1 MIKKFDL
8 HSTEDSSK
16 VNHLLYYALDWDDN
30 ILNMPTVIQ
39 LEKKEG
45 DAWVPVEVSTSEFA
59 IVRNDLENYRMPD
72 NNPELAFSN
81 FRDTGP
87 KGDSVF
93 LEDVKKAIEEKRFGP
108 SWNDFIECLS
118 NGSIF
123 SIITAR
129 GHESETMRKGV
140 EWIIDN
146 ELTEEELYSMYNNVI
161 KFRYLFDLIEDE
173 DFPRILK
180 GKPSQNSI
188 ISAYLDSCHFIGVSA
203 PSRGGSPSN
212 PEKAK
217 EDALLL
223 FVDEI
228 DSHIDQLIRITKE
241 NWVAIIGFSDD
252 DIKNVKHVEDLI
264 ENLHHERFSNIYKII
279 VKGTKDPLSITK
291 KIRTFNEES
300 SHQAPGLENSVV
312 PFTKWA
318 NMTQRLYPNTKD
330 RPTDDYHN
338 QIKNRIN
345 LSLDLYK
352 EFAYKR
358 KK

>member
-1 MIKKFDL
+1 MIKKFQ
-8 HSTEDSSK
+8 TSSD
-16 VNHLLYYALDWDDN
+16 VNYLFYYALDWDDN

-39 LEKKEG
+39 LEKKDG
-45 DAWVPVEVSTSEFA
+45 DNWIPVEVSTSEFA
-59 IVRNDLENYRMPD
+59 IVRNDIENYRMPD
-72 NNPELAFSN
+72 NKPELAFSN

-87 KGDSVF
+87 KGDAVF
-93 LEDVKKAIEEKRFGP
+93 LEDVKKAVMAERFGP

-146 ELTEEELYSMYNNVI
+146 ELTDDELYSMYNNI
-161 KFRYLFDLIEDE
+161 LKFRYLFNLIDSEDY
-173 DFPRILK
+173 PRILK
-180 GKPSQNSI
+180 GKPTENPLVSS
-188 ISAYLDSCHFIGVSA
+188 YLDSCHFIGVSA

-223 FVDEI
+223 FIDEM
-228 DSHIDQLIRITKE
+228 DSHVEELKSITNQ
-241 NWVAIIGFSDD
+241 NWVGVIGFSDD
-252 DIKNVKHVEDLI
+252 DVKNVKHVEDLI
-264 ENLHHERFSNIYKII
+264 ENLHHERFSNIFKIT
-279 VKGTKDPLSITK
+279 VKGTKDPSDITK
-291 KIRTFNEES
+291 KIRTFTEEAS
-300 SHQAPGLENSVV
+300 YQAPGLENSVM

-318 NMTQRLYPNTKD
+318 NMTQRLYPNSKD

-338 QIKNRIN
+338 RLKNQVGQ
-345 LSLDLYK
+345 LKDLYK